1 MSKHKTPMDWIYDHC
16 GVIVSFERTIDS
28 NDGYEFE
35 ALTIKMELV
44 YESLDRRKPYKIL
57 TERHLKYTPTDTA
70 LVITLDE
77 MYQDILMLLHQ

>member
-16 GVIVSFERTIDS
+16 GVVVSFERTIDS

-44 YESLDRRKPYKIL
+44 YESHLSRRSYKKV
-57 TERHLKYTPTDTA
+57 TERHLKYTPTDVA
-70 LVITLDE
+70 LVNILDE
-77 MYQDILMLLHQ
+77 MYRDILTLLY